1 MCRVFVSCFCV
12 LSTVCFVI
20 YCVFCML
27 YVVRPMSCVVRRML
41 CDVWWWKL
49 WAVGVLPQSDEGQR
63 RVPVWLLSPSG
74 AELGVGV
81 VSMVTATWQDVVFVL
96 FPDARSS
103 FTSTAVV
110 AQLLSAV
117 DGQCDGTQASITRT

>member
-1 MCRVFVSCFCV
+1 
-12 LSTVCFVI
+12 
-20 YCVFCML
+20 
-27 YVVRPMSCVVRRML
+27 ML
-41 CDVWWWKL
+41 CGVWCCKL
-49 WAVGVLPQSDEGQR
+49 WAVVVLPQSDEGQR
-63 RVPVWLLSPSG
+63 RVPVWLVSPSG

-81 VSMVTATWQDVVFVL
+81 VSMATATWQDVVFVL